1 VNRALALLQSF
12 VLENGA
18 RWGDVATPDQ
28 LEDAHAIL
36 DQSGPPY
43 GYLTRARG
51 YSKSTDLAAMALAAM
66 LVQAPSSARLY
77 GLAADR
83 DQARLLLDSVRGF
96 VQRTPE
102 LQGRVQPSEWR
113 VYTQNGVALEA
124 LAADAA
130 SSWGLRPYF
139 VVVDEIA
146 QWGSTSGPRTLWESV
161 ASAAAKNP
169 ACRMVLLT
177 SAGDPAH
184 WSHGVLEHAKAD
196 PLWCVHELSGPAPW
210 MDVAKLEEQK
220 RRLPESSYLR
230 LFENVWTASEDRLAS
245 LDDLRA
251 CVVHDGPL
259 EPQDGVNY
267 VIGVDLGLK
276 RDRTAVAVCHSE
288 RLRGDEDPTVGA
300 RVVLDRMQVWKG
312 SRLRPVQLEDVEEWI
327 ATASARYNRAA
338 VVLDPWQ
345 AAGLAQRLKARGVP
359 RTSWSGERTPR
370 GWEVEEFTFSAQ
382 SVGRLASTLM
392 LLIRNRALALPDD
405 EELISELANLRLR
418 ETAPGVLRI
427 DHDADKHDD
436 RAIALALAAHR
447 LARNVWTQP
456 KPEPEEPCEP
466 DMRKRA
472 LKEML
477 EARDK
482 PNYIGAGS
490 SRFSEH

>member
-1 VNRALALLQSF
+1 
-12 VLENGA
+12 
-18 RWGDVATPDQ
+18 
-28 LEDAHAIL
+28 
-36 DQSGPPY
+36 
-43 GYLTRARG
+43 
-51 YSKSTDLAAMALAAM
+51 MALAAM
-66 LVQAPSSARLY
+66 LVQAPPSSRLY

-113 VYTQNGVALEA
+113 VHTQNGVTLEA

-130 SSWGLRPYF
+130 SSWGLRPWF

-146 QWGSTSGPRTLWESV
+146 QWGSTAGPRTLWESV

-184 WSHGVLEHAKAD
+184 WSHAVLEHAKPD
-196 PLWCVHELSGPAPW
+196 PLWRVHELSGPAPW
-210 MDVAKLEEQK
+210 MDAAKLEEQR

-230 LFENVWTASEDRLAS
+230 LFENQWTASGARLAS

-251 CVVHDGPL
+251 CIVHDGPL
-259 EPQDGVNY
+259 EPQDGVQY

-312 SRLRPVQLEDVEEWI
+312 SRLRPVQLDEVEEWI
-327 ATASARYNRAA
+327 AAASAQYNRAA

-345 AAGLAQRLKARGVP
+345 AAGLAQRLQARGVP
-359 RTSWSGERTPR
+359 RTGWSGERNTWGR
-370 GWEVEEFTFSAQ
+370 GWQVEEFTFSAQ

-405 EELISELANLRLR
+405 EEVISELANLRLK
-418 ETAPGVLRI
+418 ESAPGVLRI
-427 DHDADKHDD
+427 EHDADKHDD
-436 RAIALALAAHR
+436 RAIALALAAHK
-447 LARNVWTQP
+447 LARNVWAQP
-456 KPEPEEPCEP
+456 KPTDEEPWEP
-466 DMRKRA
+466 DMRKRV
-472 LKEML
+472 LREML
-477 EARDK
+477 EGRDT
-482 PNYIGAGS
+482 PTYLGAGS
-490 SRFSEH
+490 SRFDDY